1 MHNIDTCQL
10 DGGKFGEREQ
20 PERRE
25 KDKETDL
32 FFEAAGSAGVNN
44 KSVPFLV
51 VPFLEFASRRQS
63 PVSPVSSADSDF
75 AKVKAPRMSP
85 AR

>member
-44 KSVPFLV
+44 KSVPFL
-51 VPFLEFASRRQS
+51 EFASRRQS